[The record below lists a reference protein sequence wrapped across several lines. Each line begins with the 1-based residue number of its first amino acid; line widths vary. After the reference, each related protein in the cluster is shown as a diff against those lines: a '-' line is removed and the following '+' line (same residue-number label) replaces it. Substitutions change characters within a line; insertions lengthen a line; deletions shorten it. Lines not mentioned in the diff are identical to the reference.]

1 METIVKFEIGKTY
14 SKCYICVNRSDKFF
28 EFQVG
33 EGGIVV

>member
-14 SKCYICVNRSDKFF
+14 GKCYICVNRSDKFA